1 MGHLQRA
8 VLAKAVLDFPSS
20 RDDGT
25 CIVVTRVAEPV
36 LATAIEKGNRA
47 AIHALP
53 VNVFGAVTFHAN
65 VGANAHFLDQTGS
78 AYEILPPRG
87 VFHTQF
93 LLAVN
98 QSTKVWLLTPRALKK
113 AHLGLCKCH

>member
-8 VLAKAVLDFPSS
+8 VLAEAVLDFPSS
-20 RDDGT
+20 REDGT
-25 CIVVTRVAEPV
+25 CIVMTRVAEPV

-65 VGANAHFLDQTGS
+65 VGANAHFLDQAGP
-78 AYEILPPRG
+78 AYEILPPRRI
-87 VFHTQF
+87 FHAQL
-93 LLAVN
+93 LLAVD
-98 QSTKVWLLTPRALKK
+98 QSTEVWLLTPRALKE
-113 AHLGLCKCH
+113 AYLSLCERH